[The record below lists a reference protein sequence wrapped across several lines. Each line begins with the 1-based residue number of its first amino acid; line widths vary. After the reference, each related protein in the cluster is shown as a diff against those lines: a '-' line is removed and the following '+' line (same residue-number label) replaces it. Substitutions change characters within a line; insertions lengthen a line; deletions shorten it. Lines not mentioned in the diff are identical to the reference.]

1 MAHNIACC
9 CTQVLHHAE
18 LNLPDSEGFDGTLSV
33 AYGAEL
39 PLADNKRPR
48 GAKRHTTW
56 NTDVSVAAGRPHA
69 FGRAAALTHQPER

>member
-1 MAHNIACC
+1 MTLAPSGKPYVLSDTCGKGRHSAQHSSSAAA
-9 CTQVLHHAE
+9 TQVLHHAE

-48 GAKRHTTW
+48 RREKAYDGQH
-56 NTDVSVAAGRPHA
+56 
-69 FGRAAALTHQPER
+69 